1 MVIGP
6 ILARALDEKF
16 PRIATLYSE
25 RDHAKCAALRLEC
38 HPWTPPDSVAESLPP
53 VANRDLHRCENDPHR
68 VPGVLG
74 ISLAGAP
81 AAVAVSEVDRRN
93 GTIRTSESEA
103 SVANSSASWISRF
116 ATHRRI
122 LVLILFVTLWCV
134 SELSAQRVTD
144 STLPNAP
151 SSSRRGEPAQSNQP
165 QTGMRFAVLPTPSIS
180 FPELAASHKVLTPM
194 NKFQLFMQDSTSP
207 SAFMFSLFSAG
218 LSQARDSYPG
228 YGQGADGFAKRF
240 GSKMARGASNK
251 FFSEFVLASA
261 LHEDPR
267 YFRLPNPTLGQ
278 SVKHAL
284 RRIVITPKDGG
295 GESINW
301 SGLLGPLAGEALAN
315 TYLPEDERTYPRL
328 MKRYSLGMGTRA
340 GTNIIRE
347 YWPQVRK
354 KFKKKSSFADVS
366 SDPSVRTPKQ
376 D

>member
-6 ILARALDEKF
+6 ILARTFDDKF
-16 PRIATLYSE
+16 SRTATLYSE
-25 RDHAKCAALRLEC
+25 RNYAKCVALRLEC
-38 HPWTPPDSVAESLPP
+38 YSRASVNSLAQP
-53 VANRDLHRCENDPHR
+53 VPALADRDLYRCQDDSHRF
-68 VPGVLG
+68 PGVLG
-74 ISLAGAP
+74 IPLAGAP
-81 AAVAVSEVDRRN
+81 SAVAFPEVDRGN
-93 GTIRTSESEA
+93 GTLRSSKNETSVTRFSQNTLLRTSCRVLA
-103 SVANSSASWISRF
+103 LLICFTVFGVSR
-116 ATHRRI
+116 
-122 LVLILFVTLWCV
+122 
-134 SELSAQRVTD
+134 LSAQGSAD

-151 SSSRRGEPAQSNQP
+151 SSSRRGEPAQSGRAE
-165 QTGMRFAVLPTPSIS
+165 TGMHFGVLPTPSIS
-180 FPELAASHKVLTPM
+180 FPELAASHRVLTPL
-194 NKFQLFMQDSTSP
+194 NKFELFVQDSTSP

-267 YFRLPNPTLGQ
+267 YFRTPNATLGQ
-278 SVKHAL
+278 SIKHAL

-295 GESINW
+295 GESINY
-301 SGLLGPLAGEALAN
+301 SGLLGPLAGESLAN
-315 TYLPEDERTYPRL
+315 TYLPEDERTFPRL

-347 YWPQVRK
+347 YWPQLRK
-354 KFKKKSSFADVS
+354 KFKKQAKFADVS

-376 D
+376 N

>member
-6 ILARALDEKF
+6 ILARTLDGEF
-16 PRIATLYSE
+16 SRTATIYSGS
-25 RDHAKCAALRLEC
+25 DYAKCAALCLEC
-38 HPWTPPDSVAESLPP
+38 NPWASSNTLAQP
-53 VANRDLHRCENDPHR
+53 VPALADRDLYRCQDDSDR

-81 AAVAVSEVDRRN
+81 STVAIPQVDRGN
-93 GTIRTSESEA
+93 GTLR
-103 SVANSSASWISRF
+103 SSKNETGVTRFSRN
-116 ATHRRI
+116 ALLSTCCR
-122 LVLILFVTLWCV
+122 VLALLIFFTVFGV
-134 SELSAQRVTD
+134 SRLSAQGSAD

-151 SSSRRGEPAQSNQP
+151 SSSRRGEPAQSNQSE
-165 QTGMRFAVLPTPSIS
+165 TGMRFAVLPTPSIS
-180 FPELAASHKVLTPM
+180 FPELAASHKVLTPL
-194 NKFQLFMQDSTSP
+194 NKFELFIQDSTSP

-218 LSQARDSYPG
+218 LSQARDSYSG
-228 YGQGADGFAKRF
+228 YGQGADGYAKRF

-284 RRIVITPKDGG
+284 RRLVMTPRDGG
-295 GESINW
+295 GESINY
-301 SGLLGPLAGEALAN
+301 SGLLGPLAGESLAN
-315 TYLPEDERTYPRL
+315 TYLPEDERTFPRL

-347 YWPQVRK
+347 YWPQLRK
-354 KFKKKSSFADVS
+354 KFKKQSKFADVS
-366 SDPSVRTPKQ
+366 SDPSVRTPERN
-376 D
+376 